1 MIKSLFDKRLAALML
16 SASAAACA
24 NLTPPPKELVNNPV
38 STTADLHKITVA
50 QAGERLEV
58 PIAGADGV
66 MTPENAA
73 LIDSFGR
80 SYRDIGHGPLIVST
94 PAGAGDATAAARLA
108 QATRV
113 ELAQGG
119 VPYAAISGSTYD
131 AGGKATAPVVL
142 SFTRF
147 TAEAPVCDPIWTV
160 DLTKSADNRAP
171 KTFGCFVN
179 ANLAGMIADPADLA
193 APRDIDP
200 RDGARRAVVMD
211 KYRQG
216 EPTGATRSEAE
227 QVKISDAI
235 K

>member
-1 MIKSLFDKRLAALML
+1 MIKTLFDRRLAAVMM

-24 NLTPPPKELVNNPV
+24 NFTTPPKDLIHSPV

-50 QAGERLEV
+50 QSGERLEV
-58 PIAGADGV
+58 PVAGADGAI
-66 MTPENAA
+66 TPETAA

-94 PAGAGDATAAARLA
+94 PAGAGDANAAARLA

-113 ELAQGG
+113 ELAEGG
-119 VPYAAISGSTYD
+119 VPYAAIAGSTYD
-131 AGGKATAPVVL
+131 AGGKPTAPVVL

-147 TAEAPVCDPIWTV
+147 TAEAPVCDPVWTV
-160 DLTKSADNRAP
+160 DLSKSADNRAP

-179 ANLAGMIADPADLA
+179 ANLAGMIADPADLNG
-193 APRDIDP
+193 PRDIDP

-227 QVKISDAI
+227 QVKISDAV